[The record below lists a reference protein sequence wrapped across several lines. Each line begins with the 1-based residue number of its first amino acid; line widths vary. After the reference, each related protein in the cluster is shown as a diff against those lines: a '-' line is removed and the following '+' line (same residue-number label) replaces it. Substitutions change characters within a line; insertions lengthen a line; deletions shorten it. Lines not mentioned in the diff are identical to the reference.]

1 MAKVS
6 SSKSSIKTPML
17 KREKSKPGAPIK
29 ITNLLSF
36 IKNTPKSGHP
46 SPLSWEIATKT
57 NAFIAT
63 EDSPSLESTEKSGLP
78 MKTKPSVK

>member
-6 SSKSSIKTPML
+6 SSKSSIKTPTL

-29 ITNLLSF
+29 ITNLSNF
-36 IKNTPKSGHP
+36 IKNTPKSGPP
-46 SPLSWEIATKT
+46 SPLSWEIAIKT
-57 NAFIAT
+57 NASIAT

-78 MKTKPSVK
+78 KKTKPSVK